1 MKNDKESGGVV
12 LVTSTQAGQLIDR
25 MDLPKAKAKVKAKA
39 KAKAKAKEA
48 LVTNPVPS
56 RPRRY
61 LLRSYKNDEGVG
73 TLRDL

>member
-25 MDLPKAKAKVKAKA
+25 MDLPKAKA

>member
-25 MDLPKAKAKVKAKA
+25 MDLPKA